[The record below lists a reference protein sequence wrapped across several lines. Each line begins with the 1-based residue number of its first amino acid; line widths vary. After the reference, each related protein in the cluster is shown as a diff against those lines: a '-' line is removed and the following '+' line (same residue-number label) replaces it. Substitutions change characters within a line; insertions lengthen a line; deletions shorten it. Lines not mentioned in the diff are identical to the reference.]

1 MIRNCPRGN
10 YIYYKMDELRNYEWA
25 RNYCDET
32 FDACEEM
39 IFFGKAIKNAK

>member
-1 MIRNCPRGN
+1 
-10 YIYYKMDELRNYEWA
+10 MDELRNYEWA